1 MEDVSPDE
9 NEVITEVVE
18 IEADEI
24 IEVIEIDEV
33 KEDEDDIVVEFWL
46 AVEKSVPEKLPELI
60 IVELVVA
67 INHVS
72 NAQVVL

>member
-24 IEVIEIDEV
+24 IEVIEMDEV